1 MQHLIA
7 KFYFTFLKNLGQN
20 NNEQD
25 FDFFFKTIF
34 GAKCNSAEYCYPNG
48 KKNFIPHSLLYENE
62 NENDLNSIRDIFYA
76 TSWQI

>member
-25 FDFFFKTIF
+25 FDFFLKLFL
-34 GAKCNSAEYCYPNG
+34 EPNAIQQNIVMPMER
-48 KKNFIPHSLLYENE
+48 KVSFLIHYFTKMKMTMI
-62 NENDLNSIRDIFYA
+62 
-76 TSWQI
+76 